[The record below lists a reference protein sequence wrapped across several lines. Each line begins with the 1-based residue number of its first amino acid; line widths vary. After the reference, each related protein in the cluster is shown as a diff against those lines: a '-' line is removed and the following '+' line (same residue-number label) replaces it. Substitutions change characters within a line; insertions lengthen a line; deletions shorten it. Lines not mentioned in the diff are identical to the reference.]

1 MMDHIEIPSGMF
13 RIPDPDNYR
22 VKVLEERVSFLETS
36 ISGIVHD
43 IEVDSNKVCGVE
55 LDYYLG
61 RLRQLVPPKV

>member
-1 MMDHIEIPSGMF
+1 MDHIEIPSGMF